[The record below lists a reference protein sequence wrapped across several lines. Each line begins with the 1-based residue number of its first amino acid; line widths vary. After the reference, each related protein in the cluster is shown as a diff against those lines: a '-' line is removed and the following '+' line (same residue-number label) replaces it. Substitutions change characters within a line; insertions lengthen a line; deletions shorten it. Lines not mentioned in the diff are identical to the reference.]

1 MDSNSVS
8 IIGGNLSG
16 LATAIKLTEKSNPV
30 PCEIFEAKSEAWDK
44 PCGGGFGIAWGDM
57 LRNKYS
63 LKIPLKRCN
72 AIIIGS
78 KFNYIELPA
87 PLYVS
92 SRKQMQNELLHYL
105 ESSDTVKIHLN
116 RRMNFTKD
124 WSKFSNL
131 NVVATGINGFS
142 KQALNKSFRELGI
155 FKYSV
160 IDSPNESF
168 SATIFYMIPEIKGY
182 AWLFPAP
189 NGKIDIGI
197 GSLINSINLDKELNK
212 FFLWVNRKFDLSVKP
227 NQSLISW
234 GIPIP
239 LKKPGKIARKL
250 KNKTFV
256 GVGDAIELADP
267 ATAAGIEPAWYSG
280 EILSKHIKSPN
291 EIDIKG
297 YYNELVDFL
306 IKNNYASSGQQL
318 LASMIRNAKIFH
330 LIFSFLPNFLIK
342 QIVKDPILNS

>member
-8 IIGGNLSG
+8 IIGGNISG
-16 LATAIKLTEKSNPV
+16 LATAIKLSEKSSPV
-30 PCEIFEAKSEAWDK
+30 PCNIYEAKSEAWDK

-57 LRNKYS
+57 LRTKYS
-63 LKIPLKRCN
+63 LKIPLKKCKS
-72 AIIIGS
+72 IIIGS
-78 KFNYIELPA
+78 KYNYIELPV

-92 SRKQMQNELLHYL
+92 SRKKMQNELLQYL
-105 ESSDTVKIHLN
+105 ENIDTVKIHLN

-124 WSKFSNL
+124 WSKFSKI

-155 FKYSV
+155 FKYSL
-160 IDSPNESF
+160 IDSPDESF

-189 NGKIDIGI
+189 NGKLDIGI
-197 GSLINSINLDKELNK
+197 GSLTNSLRLDREFNK
-212 FFLWVNRKFDLSVKP
+212 FLLWVQRKFNLSIKH
-227 NQSLISW
+227 NQSFISW

-239 LKKPGKIARKL
+239 LKKPGKIARKI

-280 EILSKHIKSPN
+280 EILSKNIKSHN

-297 YYNELVDFL
+297 YYNELVHFL
-306 IKNNYASSGQQL
+306 VKNNYASSGQQL
-318 LASMIRNAKIFH
+318 LASMTRNAKIFH
-330 LIFSFLPNFLIK
+330 LVFSFLPNYLIK
-342 QIVKDPILNS
+342 QMVKDPILNS